1 MYSLC
6 GVVLHRGVIDA
17 GHYWCWVK
25 EKGHWFELDDE
36 KVREVPAEAFKSE
49 IRGSSA
55 GYILFYSSLY
65 C

>member
-1 MYSLC
+1 M
-6 GVVLHRGVIDA
+6 IDA